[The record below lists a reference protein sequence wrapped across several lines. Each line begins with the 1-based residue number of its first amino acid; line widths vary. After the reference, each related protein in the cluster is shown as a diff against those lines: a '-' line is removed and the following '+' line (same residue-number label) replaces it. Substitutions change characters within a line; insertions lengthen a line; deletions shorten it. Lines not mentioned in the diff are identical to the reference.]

1 MYFDPFPL
9 TEYTI
14 NGKTET
20 VIDIFRKV
28 LISNV
33 NKPNI
38 FTEVLVQDS
47 DSLES
52 LAQEYYGDSSLSWII
67 LVTNNII
74 DPNNEFILSTENLES
89 LLNTKYSGNIA
100 FFEENVQLQEGD
112 ILINVKAS
120 VPLTTPP
127 NGLTSGDL
135 ETTKYFFVSNY
146 NNEFRYARTSNETGN
161 IVAGDKFAA
170 YRKINDQLI
179 LIDFEKGFTLGQ
191 ESIPCCVLPL
201 KKYDT
206 YISSPIYIYTSNNE
220 VVSPYQKYN
229 GGSLLQD
236 YVNLEADGMYSG
248 ITNDNSFRDSV
259 LYQHVMNNQNLSLL
273 TFTIGEQVRT
283 NNEKYR
289 KIKLL
294 PPNFVNEFINTFNE
308 LISRDDVRFRLIT
321 TKE

>member
-1 MYFDPFPL
+1 M
-9 TEYTI
+9 
-14 NGKTET
+14 
-20 VIDIFRKV
+20 
-28 LISNV
+28 
-33 NKPNI
+33 
-38 FTEVLVQDS
+38 
-47 DSLES
+47 
-52 LAQEYYGDSSLSWII
+52 
-67 LVTNNII
+67 
-74 DPNNEFILSTENLES
+74 
-89 LLNTKYSGNIA
+89 
-100 FFEENVQLQEGD
+100 
-112 ILINVKAS
+112 
-120 VPLTTPP
+120 
-127 NGLTSGDL
+127 
-135 ETTKYFFVSNY
+135 
-146 NNEFRYARTSNETGN
+146 
-161 IVAGDKFAA
+161 
-170 YRKINDQLI
+170 
-179 LIDFEKGFTLGQ
+179 IDFEKGFTLGQ